1 MSLSSNRPG
10 RIASYLAVL
19 RYRDFRLLCASSVF
33 DALGFMGENVV
44 LGWTVLTITDS
55 PLMVGLGL
63 GLRSAP
69 AFFLGLFAG
78 AITDTVD
85 RRKLMRLLDV
95 GSAMIAVAIAVL
107 LMSERAHLWQIFT
120 LTVFSGVIGTIY
132 ESRPNVT
139 IDIAVLC
146 FKAGN
151 AVILRGGKEAFNS
164 NLALASLVRD
174 CIESTGAPRDAVQF
188 VESTDRAL
196 VGEMLAMKEHID
208 LMIPRGGEE
217 LVRRVAA
224 EAAMPAITGGIG
236 VCHTYVEG
244 SAKIDMAV
252 EIAYN
257 AKVSRPS
264 VCNALDT
271 LLVDASVAP
280 EFLPRIASEW
290 SKAGVEMHCDRRALS
305 ILGRADGLK
314 AVPATDDDWGKEFL
328 SLTAAVKVVDSM
340 DEALEHIEVYTS
352 GHTEVIVT
360 EDYTAAMRFLD
371 EVDAGVVMV
380 NASSRF
386 NDGAQFGLGAEVG
399 ISTNKLH
406 ARGPM
411 GLIELTS
418 YKWTVLGSGQVRE

>member
-1 MSLSSNRPG
+1 MQIVEVDLNAIGVRAREAARVLAKLPTSVKDRALIN
-10 RIASYLAVL
+10 IA
-19 RYRDFRLLCASSVF
+19 D
-33 DALGFMGENVV
+33 
-44 LGWTVLTITDS
+44 
-55 PLMVGLGL
+55 
-63 GLRSAP
+63 GLRSRRDEVLA
-69 AFFLGLFAG
+69 ANEQ
-78 AITDTVD
+78 D
-85 RRKLMRLLDV
+85 RRAGESDGLSDASLDRLLLDADRLEGLADDV
-95 GSAMIAVAIAVL
+95 RSVAALPDPVGQTSELRVL
-107 LMSERAHLWQIFT
+107 PNGLRLGKRRVSL
-120 LTVFSGVIGTIY
+120 GVIGTIY

-146 FKAGN
+146 LKSGN

-174 CIESTGAPRDAVQF
+174 CIESAGAPRDAVQL

-196 VGEMLAMKEHID
+196 VGQMLAMKDHID
-208 LMIPRGGEE
+208 LIIPRGGEE

-244 SAKIDMAV
+244 SASIDMAV
-252 EIAYN
+252 EIVYN

-271 LLVDASVAP
+271 VLVDASVAP
-280 EFLPRIASEW
+280 EFLPRLAAQW

-305 ILGRADGLK
+305 ILGQADGLK

-328 SLTAAVKVVDSM
+328 SLTAAIKVVDSL
-340 DEALEHIEVYTS
+340 DEALEHIETHTS
-352 GHTEVIVT
+352 GHTEAIIT

-411 GLIELTS
+411 GLMELTS
-418 YKWTVLGSGQVRE
+418 YKWTVLGTGQVRE